1 MWKSSH
7 YAKKKQTGETLL
19 TKQTQWQHDLNL
31 LKADIE
37 HTDTGDTLVLI
48 ELLTQGR
55 SLLDLAFANKKNI
68 QQILME
74 YSHLLDTILC
84 QLWQSLEPCQN
95 VALIAVG
102 GYGRQE
108 MHPLSDIDLLILL
121 DKAIDPELGERI
133 SRFVTQ
139 LWDLKLEVGQS
150 VRTLDECV
158 EEAKKDLTIITNLIE
173 ARHLCG
179 DSTLLDKLNQR
190 ISSDKIWSSTQFFQ
204 AKLGEK
210 TARYKRF
217 GDTAYRVEPNL
228 KESPGGLRDIQMISW
243 VTKRAY
249 STLSLKELLEK
260 ELITPQEYIA
270 LIQSRDFLWQVRYAI
285 HQLTKRKDDR
295 LLLEFQE
302 PLAMLFGYKNPAEE
316 PYSNY
321 AIEQFMQKYFRVITE
336 MERMNKLL
344 LGIFREQLVD
354 HDSKVEINLKIN
366 HWCEQKGKYLSITNP
381 NIFAESPKNLLN
393 IFYILQTTAGLRGLD
408 PNSIRLI
415 HSHLHIIDDQYRNHP
430 AHKAIFMN
438 IMSESHGITKT
449 LRRMNRHGVLA
460 AWIPEFGNIVGRMQ
474 FDLFHSYT
482 VDDHT
487 LRVINFIRRNSVAK
501 GAEEMPY
508 ESLLFKS
515 LPDPRILY
523 ISGLFHD
530 IAKGRGG
537 DHSELG
543 AIDAY
548 HFARR
553 HGLDFFDSSLIQWLV
568 KNHLL
573 LSMTAQ
579 RKDISDPEVI
589 TDFANTMADANR
601 LDYLY
606 LLTIADMKATNR
618 DLLNGWKLSLLQTL
632 HKNTRKVLKHGKPPA
647 SFDELAIQKQRSI
660 LSHLPMHGV
669 DKEEGKS
676 FCRRM
681 GNDYLLNHSVD
692 TILWQMFYIQSDH
705 VYPIIQLKV
714 DQQHNNISLFIYTHG
729 SNQLFSQT
737 TSVLERFNI
746 NTVAAF
752 IMETPNKFSLETLQI
767 IAQENHS
774 LLDSENQAHL
784 INTLRQTIT
793 SPTSKNPIT
802 FRLPRLLK
810 AFDVPTIIDFDHD
823 EERQL
828 TEVSIRAMDYPG
840 LLSRIS
846 RVFYQH
852 HCRLVSA
859 KVSTLGEEVEDIFY
873 ISDLNGKAIS
883 QAMQE
888 TLKKSLIKEIEPN

>member
-1 MWKSSH
+1 
-7 YAKKKQTGETLL
+7 L

-302 PLAMLFGYKNPAEE
+302 PLAMLFGYKNPA
-316 PYSNY
+316 
-321 AIEQFMQKYFRVITE
+321 V
-336 MERMNKLL
+336 
-344 LGIFREQLVD
+344 
-354 HDSKVEINLKIN
+354 
-366 HWCEQKGKYLSITNP
+366 
-381 NIFAESPKNLLN
+381 
-393 IFYILQTTAGLRGLD
+393 
-408 PNSIRLI
+408 
-415 HSHLHIIDDQYRNHP
+415 
-430 AHKAIFMN
+430 
-438 IMSESHGITKT
+438 
-449 LRRMNRHGVLA
+449 
-460 AWIPEFGNIVGRMQ
+460 
-474 FDLFHSYT
+474 
-482 VDDHT
+482 
-487 LRVINFIRRNSVAK
+487 
-501 GAEEMPY
+501 
-508 ESLLFKS
+508 
-515 LPDPRILY
+515 
-523 ISGLFHD
+523 
-530 IAKGRGG
+530 
-537 DHSELG
+537 
-543 AIDAY
+543 
-548 HFARR
+548 
-553 HGLDFFDSSLIQWLV
+553 
-568 KNHLL
+568 
-573 LSMTAQ
+573 
-579 RKDISDPEVI
+579 
-589 TDFANTMADANR
+589 
-601 LDYLY
+601 
-606 LLTIADMKATNR
+606 
-618 DLLNGWKLSLLQTL
+618 
-632 HKNTRKVLKHGKPPA
+632 
-647 SFDELAIQKQRSI
+647 
-660 LSHLPMHGV
+660 
-669 DKEEGKS
+669 
-676 FCRRM
+676 
-681 GNDYLLNHSVD
+681 
-692 TILWQMFYIQSDH
+692 
-705 VYPIIQLKV
+705 
-714 DQQHNNISLFIYTHG
+714 
-729 SNQLFSQT
+729 
-737 TSVLERFNI
+737 
-746 NTVAAF
+746 
-752 IMETPNKFSLETLQI
+752 
-767 IAQENHS
+767 
-774 LLDSENQAHL
+774 
-784 INTLRQTIT
+784 
-793 SPTSKNPIT
+793 
-802 FRLPRLLK
+802 
-810 AFDVPTIIDFDHD
+810 
-823 EERQL
+823 
-828 TEVSIRAMDYPG
+828 
-840 LLSRIS
+840 
-846 RVFYQH
+846 
-852 HCRLVSA
+852 
-859 KVSTLGEEVEDIFY
+859 
-873 ISDLNGKAIS
+873 
-883 QAMQE
+883 
-888 TLKKSLIKEIEPN
+888 